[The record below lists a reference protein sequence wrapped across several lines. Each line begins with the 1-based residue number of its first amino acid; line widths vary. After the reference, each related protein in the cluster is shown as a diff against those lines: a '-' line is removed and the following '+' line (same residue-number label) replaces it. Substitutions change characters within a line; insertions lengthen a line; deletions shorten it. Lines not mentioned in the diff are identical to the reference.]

1 MQTRIQGLLEW
12 LLHHWKAVKKQQNQK
27 SMCDS
32 ELVRPA
38 SLRYLLSGSS
48 QKKKFFCFRV
58 HSKCAG
64 RLLKHGCLPRAWLC
78 FVRSQNEGLG
88 MTAFSRLVLQVCA
101 VAPSESWGSHR
112 VLVASWDPFSGFL
125 RPKLFCNN
133 SAALLSS
140 FPLSTPKLI
149 RADCTKEVMEA
160 PGGQPRQQHH
170 AGPGVTL
177 FSAVHSK

>member
-12 LLHHWKAVKKQQNQK
+12 LLHHWKAVKKTTK
-27 SMCDS
+27 S
-32 ELVRPA
+32 
-38 SLRYLLSGSS
+38 
-48 QKKKFFCFRV
+48 KKHVWQRAYVACKPETFTLWFITEKKFCFRV

-78 FVRSQNEGLG
+78 FVSQNEGLG

-149 RADCTKEVMEA
+149 RADCTKAVMEA